1 MVKRAV
7 GFESLLSPT
16 RQAFASVPAE
26 VHALLRQH
34 PDEAD
39 SIRTALIEALE
50 MEASYREGLERSGQ
64 QMTEAFSD
72 YWSNLMWA
80 VGTLRDPRATKGLL
94 GGIDTGGIAVNALAD
109 LCPASADA
117 LIERTRQPDRTFHG
131 EVIRQRQ
138 AAMSALAACMK
149 RVQSMNSGPQ
159 AVAKIR
165 KAALAAADD
174 PDPGMRDSAVGVLFY
189 FRSDVDVR
197 AKLAQVA
204 ASDTYQESYEAFQP
218 HPGQFT
224 VREAARAA
232 LNAPDNDDSYYF
244 VMRSANGFEC
254 QVQKGSERPK
264 TDRYIGPEVSGPE
277 EARHMLCSHVDADKI
292 NPDLC
297 WSVAPAGNCR

>member
-1 MVKRAV
+1 MRPKVSPRSGLRRGSLITGLFVIGMALAQPAGDLNNALTGLASPDMVKRAV

-138 AAMSALAACMK
+138 AAMSALA
-149 RVQSMNSGPQ
+149 RLSQNG
-159 AVAKIR
+159 
-165 KAALAAADD
+165 
-174 PDPGMRDSAVGVLFY
+174 GVFLT
-189 FRSDVDVR
+189 
-197 AKLAQVA
+197 Q
-204 ASDTYQESYEAFQP
+204 
-218 HPGQFT
+218 
-224 VREAARAA
+224 RAA
-232 LNAPDNDDSYYF
+232 CLIATHF
-244 VMRSANGFEC
+244 RC
-254 QVQKGSERPK
+254 
-264 TDRYIGPEVSGPE
+264 
-277 EARHMLCSHVDADKI
+277 
-292 NPDLC
+292 
-297 WSVAPAGNCR
+297 

>member
-1 MVKRAV
+1 MALAQPAGDLNNALTGLASPDMVKRAV

-197 AKLAQVA
+197 A
-204 ASDTYQESYEAFQP
+204 
-218 HPGQFT
+218 
-224 VREAARAA
+224 RAA